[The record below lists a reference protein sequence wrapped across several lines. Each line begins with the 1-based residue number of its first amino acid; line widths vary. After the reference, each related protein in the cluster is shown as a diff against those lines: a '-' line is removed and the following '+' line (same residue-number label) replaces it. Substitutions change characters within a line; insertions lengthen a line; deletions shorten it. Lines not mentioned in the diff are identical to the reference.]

1 MGEDIA
7 VIPTAADHAAAVWAY
22 ALSSGA
28 QAGDR
33 LAALA
38 GTGGPAGTLL
48 LLIGSGATAGGAL
61 VDYSG
66 LAAATAAEHLL
77 SEVATDTPSQAGH
90 DAGGWPAFPLAIRR
104 RHRDHDPAILLAI
117 LH

>member
-1 MGEDIA
+1 MTAGE
-7 VIPTAADHAAAVWAY
+7 
-22 ALSSGA
+22 
-28 QAGDR
+28 R
-33 LAALA
+33 LVALA
-38 GTGGPAGTLL
+38 GAGGMAGALL
-48 LLIGSGATAGGAL
+48 LLIGSGATAGAAL

-77 SEVATDTPSQAGH
+77 ADVATDTPSQAGH

-104 RHRDHDPAILLAI
+104 RHRDHDTAILLAI